1 MISPSA
7 SNQVV
12 DVEPGEFR
20 DNSFKPSIVPSSSQA
35 EQILRTTYRAPH
47 ANLASRR
54 AAGRTLGLVTSLA
67 AKNDGFVKLGG
78 GKFFVGFELVS
89 PLVAY
94 GADLDASIRP
104 GGTHPLHYLAE
115 YAPGEAMKFARLLLA
130 AGRDIDPKCPIGT
143 TPLCWCLTAGR
154 LTKAHYQLATFLI
167 ENGCDVL
174 KAHIGWNRVFNRL
187 GQEGPTLLDILRSQ
201 TRTTTNLRFTQYFG
215 DKLARADIMT
225 AFAARIPPPGTSAVD
240 SCRPM

>member
-1 MISPSA
+1 MIHRDRSHECSA
-7 SNQVV
+7 ADCVTV
-12 DVEPGEFR
+12 RE
-20 DNSFKPSIVPSSSQA
+20 A

-104 GGTHPLHYLAE
+104 DGIHALHSLAV
-115 YAPGEAMKFARLLLA
+115 YAPGEAMKLARLLLA
-130 AGRDIDPKCPIGT
+130 AGRDIDPECDIGT
-143 TPLCWCLTAGR
+143 TPLCWCLTAGQ

-174 KAHIGWNRVFNRL
+174 KAHIGWDQIVGRGDRI
-187 GQEGPTLLDILRSQ
+187 GQEGPTLLDILRAQ
-201 TRTTTNLRFTQYFG
+201 PRTTTNLRFTQYFRE
-215 DKLARADIMT
+215 KLLHAGGFRIASAR
-225 AFAARIPPPGTSAVD
+225 FP
-240 SCRPM
+240 RPFSFDLDQACKRKL